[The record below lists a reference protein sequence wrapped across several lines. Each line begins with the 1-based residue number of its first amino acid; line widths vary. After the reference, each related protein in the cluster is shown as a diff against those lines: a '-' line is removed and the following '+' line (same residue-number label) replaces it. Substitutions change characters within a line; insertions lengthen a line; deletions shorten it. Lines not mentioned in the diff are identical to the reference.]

1 MSGKHVGFSTKEA
14 VASIMGA
21 FREKHGPDVEGR
33 ASAFPSGKGDAKAS
47 AFLVADLPGG
57 RSLHE
62 LGGDNDLSIE
72 TSGWHLAPYDQAAL
86 GRARGHRAFSVR
98 SDKGA
103 SEFILVVDAISPAI
117 IGAVSQIGTSPC
129 VPSPGH
135 VGRALLGKGVS
146 LDSSL
151 YRFGAVRDKSGNI
164 QFLDQCPDRL
174 ELGVDTY
181 VHSSDPVLLPKVLV
195 ADGDFNLIDTAI
207 ARNAVSANVKGSLGL
222 RNVTGLVVPSH
233 LNVGVDL
240 SLQMSDAEKLPMRF
254 SVGRDLDIG
263 LTQITELP
271 ETFHVGRNIVANGS
285 SIARLRGGLAVK
297 GNLDL
302 RGCPLS
308 EIPWGLEVT
317 GDLNLAGTKIKA
329 IPGDAAIGGNLLVE
343 EGVVVPSTVRLAGL
357 LMYARPYGYE
367 TMRRSSN

>member
-1 MSGKHVGFSTKEA
+1 
-14 VASIMGA
+14 MGA
-21 FREKHGPDVEGR
+21 FRGKHGPEGDDR
-33 ASAFPSGKGDAKAS
+33 HSASSSGKTGLKA
-47 AFLVADLPGG
+47 AAVHITDLPAG

-62 LGGDNDLSIE
+62 LVGDSDLSIE
-72 TSGWHLAPYDQAAL
+72 AAGWLLAPSERAAM
-86 GRARGHRAFSVR
+86 GRARGHRALSIR
-98 SDKGA
+98 SENGA
-103 SEFILVVDAISPAI
+103 SEFILIVDAVSPAV

-129 VPSPGH
+129 IPSPGH
-135 VGRALLGKGVS
+135 VARALLAAGIS
-146 LDSSL
+146 IDSHL
-151 YRFGAVRDKSGNI
+151 YRFGAIRDKSGNI
-164 QFLDQCPDRL
+164 HFLDQCPDRL
-174 ELGVDTY
+174 ELDVDTY

-195 ADGDFNLIDTAI
+195 SDGDFSLIDTAI
-207 ARNAVSANVKGSLGL
+207 SRNAVSANVKGSLGL

-240 SLQMSDAEKLPMRF
+240 SLQMSDAERLPMRF

-263 LTQITELP
+263 RTRITELP

-302 RGCPLS
+302 RDCPLF
-308 EIPWGLEVT
+308 EIPWGLEVA
-317 GDLNLAGTKIKA
+317 GDLNVTGTKIKA
-329 IPGDAAIGGNLLVE
+329 IPGDAAIGGNLLIE

-367 TMRRSSN
+367 TVRRSSN

>member
-1 MSGKHVGFSTKEA
+1 
-14 VASIMGA
+14 MGA
-21 FREKHGPDVEGR
+21 FREKHGPEGDGR
-33 ASAFPSGKGDAKAS
+33 VSALPQSEAGVKAS
-47 AFLVADLPGG
+47 AVLVADLPAG

-62 LGGDNDLSIE
+62 LGGENDLSIE
-72 TSGWHLAPYDQAAL
+72 TSGWRLSPSDQASM

-98 SDKGA
+98 SEKGE
-103 SEFILVVDAISPAI
+103 SEFILVVDVISPSI
-117 IGAVSQIGTSPC
+117 IGAVAQIGTSPC
-129 VPSPGH
+129 IPSPGH

-146 LDSSL
+146 LESSL

-164 QFLDQCPDRL
+164 HFLDQCPDRL

-195 ADGDFNLIDTAI
+195 ADGDFNLIDTTI
-207 ARNAVSANVKGSLGL
+207 SRNAVSANVKGSLGL

-240 SLQMSDAEKLPMRF
+240 SLQMSDAERLPMRF
-254 SVGRDLDIG
+254 SAGRDLDIG
-263 LTQITELP
+263 LTRITELP

-285 SIARLRGGLAVK
+285 SISRLRGGLAVK

-302 RGCPLS
+302 RDCPLS
-308 EIPWGLEVT
+308 EIPWGLEVA
-317 GDLNLAGTKIKA
+317 GDLNLSGTKIKA
-329 IPGDAAIGGNLLVE
+329 IPGDAAIGGNLLIE
-343 EGVVVPSTVRLAGL
+343 EGVIVPSTVRLAGL

-367 TMRRSSN
+367 TVRRPSN